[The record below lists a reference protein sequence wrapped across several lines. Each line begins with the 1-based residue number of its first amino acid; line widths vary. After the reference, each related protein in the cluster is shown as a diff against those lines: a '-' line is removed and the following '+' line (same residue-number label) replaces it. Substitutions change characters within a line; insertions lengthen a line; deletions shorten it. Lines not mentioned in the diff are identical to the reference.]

1 MQHGLEAS
9 RTFLLLPVVIHLA
22 KLWVQIQKNK
32 DISPML
38 KQKIIDKAAEHD
50 FLNSSTKRVHE
61 NWMPFNTYIQKGQ
74 VLTPGFKVVWLGY
87 L

>member
-1 MQHGLEAS
+1 
-9 RTFLLLPVVIHLA
+9 
-22 KLWVQIQKNK
+22 
-32 DISPML
+32 ML

-50 FLNSSTKRVHE
+50 FLNSSTKSLHE
-61 NWMPFNTYIQKGQ
+61 NWMPFHTYIQKGQ